1 MSPNHPEYA
10 DLKTGARL
18 VTERYFRVSHRSLE
32 KWPLAIR
39 LLNGRRHVKT
49 SDLFARAEAMI
60 ADAPSTMSNS
70 ALHHSRRMPRLV
82 VADGSK

>member
-1 MSPNHPEYA
+1 VLPNHPEYA
-10 DLKTGARL
+10 DLKTAARL

-49 SDLFARAEAMI
+49 SDLFARVEALI
-60 ADAPSTMSNS
+60 ANAPPVMTNS
-70 ALHHSRRMPRLV
+70 SLHSSRRKPRLV
-82 VADGSK
+82 VAELPK